1 MFRRK
6 NQSRHLVLL
15 PTHFHFTIVPKG
27 FPLFRQKYLPIL
39 SKGFA
44 DLVRFIFTHANILAP
59 AADVFELLKF
69 FLLIFNSTLLSWL
82 NFFPIA
88 ISNQQ
93 AVIVVIIII
102 IVIFTVIV
110 VIIIVIH
117 IIIIISIHFSL
128 QNQKLI

>member
-1 MFRRK
+1 MHPHSFSFQDRAKRI
-6 NQSRHLVLL
+6 S
-15 PTHFHFTIVPKG
+15 
-27 FPLFRQKYLPIL
+27 LFRQKYLPIL

-44 DLVRFIFTHANILAP
+44 DLVRFIFTHANVLAP

-69 FLLIFNSTLLSWL
+69 FLLISNSTLLSWL

-102 IVIFTVIV
+102 VIFTVIV
-110 VIIIVIH
+110 IVTIVIH

>member
-69 FLLIFNSTLLSWL
+69 FLLISNSTLLSWL

-93 AVIVVIIII
+93 AVIVVIIV
-102 IVIFTVIV
+102 IVICIVISVIV
-110 VIIIVIH
+110 IVIH
-117 IIIIISIHFSL
+117 IIIIISIHFTL

>member
-44 DLVRFIFTHANILAP
+44 DLARFIFTHANILAP

-69 FLLIFNSTLLSWL
+69 FLLISNSTLLSWL

-93 AVIVVIIII
+93 AVIVVIIV
-102 IVIFTVIV
+102 IVICIVISVIV
-110 VIIIVIH
+110 IVIH
-117 IIIIISIHFSL
+117 IIIIISIHFTL

>member
-1 MFRRK
+1 M
-6 NQSRHLVLL
+6 HLVLP

-27 FPLFRQKYLPIL
+27 FPLFRQKYLPIQ

-44 DLVRFIFTHANILAP
+44 DLVRFIFTHANILTP

-69 FLLIFNSTLLSWL
+69 FLLISNSTLLSWL

-93 AVIVVIIII
+93 PVIVVIIV
-102 IVIFTVIV
+102 IVIFIV
-110 VIIIVIH
+110 IIVIH
-117 IIIIISIHFSL
+117 IIVIISIHFSL

>member
-1 MFRRK
+1 M
-6 NQSRHLVLL
+6 HLVLP

-39 SKGFA
+39 SKGVA

-69 FLLIFNSTLLSWL
+69 FLLISNSTLLSWL

-93 AVIVVIIII
+93 PVIVVIIV
-102 IVIFTVIV
+102 IVIFIV
-110 VIIIVIH
+110 IIVIH

>member
-1 MFRRK
+1 MHPHSFSFQDRAKRI
-6 NQSRHLVLL
+6 S
-15 PTHFHFTIVPKG
+15 
-27 FPLFRQKYLPIL
+27 LFRQKYLPIL

-69 FLLIFNSTLLSWL
+69 FLLISNSTLLSWL

-93 AVIVVIIII
+93 VVIVFIII
-102 IVIFTVIV
+102 IVIFIV
-110 VIIIVIH
+110 IIVIH

>member
-27 FPLFRQKYLPIL
+27 FPLLRQKYLPIL

-69 FLLIFNSTLLSWL
+69 FLLISNSTLLSWL

-88 ISNQQ
+88 ISNRQ
-93 AVIVVIIII
+93 AVIVVIIV
-102 IVIFTVIV
+102 IVICIVIS

>member
-88 ISNQQ
+88 ISNRQ
-93 AVIVVIIII
+93 AVIVVIIV
-102 IVIFTVIV
+102 IVICIVISVIV
-110 VIIIVIH
+110 IVIH
-117 IIIIISIHFSL
+117 IIIIISIHFTL